1 MNLIRGIITLLI
13 ALFMVKLL
21 VDLVMFVFVSNA
33 VSRNQAKH
41 GNLRGL

>member
-33 VSRNQAKH
+33 VFRNQAKH

>member
-21 VDLVMFVFVSNA
+21 IDLVMFVFVSNA
-33 VSRNQAKH
+33 VSRNQIIH
-41 GNLRGL
+41 GNFRGL